1 MPEFHIQELLFPNI
15 LTVAAQLCATFIL
28 FLLCKKLLWGPAR
41 NILKAR
47 QDKMVSSL
55 ENATKLQNE
64 AAAKLQEAKEGLD
77 EAKVKSV
84 EIVESARNEANA
96 LREEIVNSAKREA
109 ANKLEDAEHKIELR
123 KNEVQ
128 NELHDEMVS
137 VAMAAVSKLLEEKAT
152 SQDDAK
158 AIEKYVNEAKN

>member
-1 MPEFHIQELLFPNI
+1 MPEFHIQEQLFPNI
-15 LTVAAQLCATFIL
+15 LTIAVQLCSTFVL

-41 NILKAR
+41 NILQAR
-47 QDKMVSSL
+47 QTTMMSALDD
-55 ENATKLQNE
+55 ATKAQNE
-64 AAAKLQEAKEGLD
+64 AAAHLEEAKKGLE

-84 EIVESARNEANA
+84 EIVESARSEANA
-96 LREEIVNSAKREA
+96 LRDEIVNSAKREA
-109 ANKLEDAEHKIELR
+109 ANRIEDAEHKIELR

>member
-15 LTVAAQLCATFIL
+15 LTVAAQLCATLIL
-28 FLLCKKLLWGPAR
+28 FLLCKKLLWEPAR

-55 ENATKLQNE
+55 ENATKLQTE
-64 AAAKLQEAKEGLD
+64 AAAQLQEAKKGLD
-77 EAKVKSV
+77 EAKIKSV

-96 LREEIVNSAKREA
+96 LREEIVSSAKREA

-128 NELHDEMVS
+128 SELHDEMVS